1 MEFIETDET
10 RYYVTDAVEAL
21 PSGTYPILA
30 REDGTKWFRDSNAQV
45 FQIPGRFGGV
55 EMEHFKKSLW
65 YTKAELKRAYETQ
78 WDRGGQYTIEPA
90 RKIIKSP

>member
-10 RYYVTDAVEAL
+10 RYYVTDEVESL

-30 REDGTKWFRDSNAQV
+30 REDRTKWFRDFNSQV
-45 FQIPGRFGGV
+45 FQIPGRFGDV

-78 WDRGGQYTIEPA
+78 MGSGR
-90 RKIIKSP
+90 